1 MLTIDNREEK
11 KAALR
16 SNMIDTKDEAARAK
30 KKKKRKGSFKRKIG
44 LLIVVLCVLLAAGVG
59 AYLRFG
65 KYNGYELSWEKPLS
79 KGSLVGYVYYGDN
92 VVKYSKDGASYIG
105 LDGEQKWSESYE
117 IKNPTICVN
126 GDYIAIA
133 DQQGTTIEIFNK
145 SGRVGTAK
153 TLLPITKAVISQQGT
168 VAAII
173 EDSSASYITF
183 YDRDGS
189 DIDVTIKSIL
199 SGDGYPT
206 DISLS
211 PDGTQLIAAYQ
222 YITASGLSGRVVFY
236 DFSEIG
242 QNIPNRLVGG
252 FDEQFDSSL
261 IGRVRFINST
271 YSIAAADTGLS
282 FFTSKNLASPELI
295 TTVKPEGDI
304 ESLMTSDNYVGIIS
318 KATSSNAKHVLDVYK
333 PNGGHVFKKD
343 IDMDYSS
350 ADIDGNYIYIVSDN
364 SCMIISTSGVVKYN
378 GSLDRMPMKIKKA
391 RLPGEFICT
400 GAESVYKLRFR

>member
-16 SNMIDTKDEAARAK
+16 SNMIDTEKAAARPK

-44 LLIVVLCVLLAAGVG
+44 LLIVVLCVLLVAAAGV
-59 AYLRFG
+59 YLKFG
-65 KYNGYELSWEKPLS
+65 KFSSYEAVWEKPLS
-79 KGSLVGYVYYGDN
+79 KGSLVGYVYYGEN

-105 LDGEQKWSESYE
+105 IDGEQNWTESYE
-117 IKNPTICVN
+117 IKNPTISVN
-126 GDYIAIA
+126 GEYIVIA

-145 SGRVGTAK
+145 NGRVGTAK

-183 YDRDGS
+183 YAKDGS
-189 DIDVTIKSIL
+189 TVDVTIKSIL

-222 YITASGLSGRVVFY
+222 YISAGQLCGRVVFY

-252 FDEQFDSSL
+252 FDEQFESSL

-304 ESLMTSDNYVGIIS
+304 ESLMISDNYVGIIS
-318 KATSSNAKHVLDVYK
+318 KATSSNAQHILDVYK

-350 ADIDGNYIYIVSDN
+350 ADIDGNYIYIVSDS
-364 SCMIISTSGVVKYN
+364 SCMIISTAGVVKYN
-378 GSLDRMPMKIKKA
+378 GSLDKSAMKLKKA
-391 RLPGEFICT
+391 KLPGEFICT
-400 GAESVYKLRFR
+400 GAEAVYKLRFR